1 MKQHTLS
8 KTAERIYWLGRYLE
22 RAESTAR
29 LVNVNGNLLIDLP
42 RRIQLSW
49 VALIDIMGMRA
60 QFYEHYD
67 TPDER
72 NVVRF
77 LVTDMNNSGS
87 LLTSLSMAREN
98 ARTIREI
105 MPRVAFE
112 YINDLYLYAKER
124 ASGAMSRSR
133 TSETMEGVMRRVQH
147 IAGFLSGSMLHGDT
161 WSFLRIGEF
170 IERADMTTRIIDV
183 RSVDLQDTAGLE
195 PYSQL
200 QWRSVLR
207 SLHALQAFHLA
218 VQEPI
223 QRSLVLDFLFTNDAL
238 PRSLA
243 YCTSRIRSWL
253 RSLPRNQK
261 PMNAINRVIRFLDS
275 VDVATLQDAELHTFI
290 DDCQRHLSYLD
301 KEIDRTYFHARLR
314 VAEPQSQTQTKR
326 STTSA

>member
-42 RRIQLSW
+42 RRIPLAWTS
-49 VALIDIMGMRA
+49 LIDIMGTR
-60 QFYEHYD
+60 QHFNELYD

-72 NVVRF
+72 NVVRY
-77 LVTDMNNSGS
+77 LTADQNHAGS
-87 LLTSLSMAREN
+87 LIVSLSMAREN

-112 YINDLYLYAKER
+112 YINDLYLYAKDR
-124 ASGAMSRSR
+124 ASGTMSRSR
-133 TSETMEGVMRRVQH
+133 TSDMMDGVMRRVQH
-147 IAGFLSGSMLHGDT
+147 IAGFLSGTMVHGDT

-170 IERADMTTRIIDV
+170 LERADMTTRIIDV
-183 RSVDLQDTAGLE
+183 RSVDVLEQTDGLE

-207 SLHALQAFHLA
+207 SLHALQAYQLV

-223 QRSLVLDFLFTNDAL
+223 QQPLVQQFLFKNHEL
-238 PRSLA
+238 PRSVT
-243 YCTSRIRSWL
+243 YCTSRIRASL

-261 PMNAINRVIRFLDS
+261 PLAAINRVIRFLEA
-275 VDVATLQDAELHTFI
+275 VDVAVLKGPELHTFI
-290 DDCQRHLSYLD
+290 DNCQRHFAHID
-301 KEIDRTYFHARLR
+301 REIDRTYFHARLR
-314 VAEPQSQTQTKR
+314 VASQAQ
-326 STTSA
+326 AQ

>member
-1 MKQHTLS
+1 
-8 KTAERIYWLGRYLE
+8 
-22 RAESTAR
+22 
-29 LVNVNGNLLIDLP
+29 
-42 RRIQLSW
+42 
-49 VALIDIMGMRA
+49 MGMRS

-67 TPDER
+67 APDER
-72 NVVRF
+72 NVVRY
-77 LVTDMNNSGS
+77 LTTDTNNPGS

-124 ASGAMSRSR
+124 ASGTMSRSR
-133 TSETMEGVMRRVQH
+133 TSEMMEGVMRRVQH
-147 IAGFLSGSMLHGDT
+147 IAGFLSGTMLHGDT

-170 IERADMTTRIIDV
+170 LERADMTTRIIDV
-183 RSVDLQDTAGLE
+183 RSVDMQDATAGLE

-223 QRSLVLDFLFTNDAL
+223 QQSLVLEFLFTNDSL

-243 YCTSRIRSWL
+243 YCTSRIRSSL

-261 PMNAINRVIRFLDS
+261 PLSAINRVIRFLES
-275 VDVATLQDAELHTFI
+275 VDVATLEDADLHKFI

-301 KEIDRTYFHARLR
+301 REIDRTYFHARLR
-314 VAEPQSQTQTKR
+314 VADRQSQSQTRR
-326 STTSA
+326 STTNA

>member
-49 VALIDIMGMRA
+49 VSLIDIMGMRS
-60 QFYEHYD
+60 QFYEHYE

-72 NVVRF
+72 SVVRY
-77 LVTDMNNSGS
+77 LVTDTNNPGS

-124 ASGAMSRSR
+124 ASGTMSRSR
-133 TSETMEGVMRRVQH
+133 TSEMMEGVMRRVQH
-147 IAGFLSGSMLHGDT
+147 IAGFLSGTMLHGDT

-170 IERADMTTRIIDV
+170 LERADMTTRIIDV
-183 RSVDLQDTAGLE
+183 RSVAPQDTAGLE

-223 QRSLVLDFLFTNDAL
+223 QQSLVLEFLFTNDAL

-243 YCTSRIRSWL
+243 YTTSRIRSSL

-261 PMNAINRVIRFLDS
+261 PLSAINRVIRFLDS
-275 VDVATLQDAELHTFI
+275 VDVATLKDADLHTFI

-301 KEIDRTYFHARLR
+301 KEISRTYFHARLR
-314 VAEPQSQTQTKR
+314 VAEGQSQTQTKR
-326 STTSA
+326 TTTSA

>member
-42 RRIQLSW
+42 RQIPLAWTS
-49 VALIDIMGMRA
+49 LIDIMGNRTHFNELYA
-60 QFYEHYD
+60 

-72 NVVRF
+72 SVVRY
-77 LVTDMNNSGS
+77 LTADLHNPGS
-87 LLTSLSMAREN
+87 LLNSLSMAREN

-112 YINDLYLYAKER
+112 YINDLFLYAKENI
-124 ASGAMSRSR
+124 AGAQSRSR
-133 TSETMEGVMRRVQH
+133 TAESMEGVMRRVQH
-147 IAGFLSGSMLHGDT
+147 IGGFLSGTMVHGDT
-161 WSFLRIGEF
+161 WSFLRMGEF
-170 IERADMTTRIIDV
+170 LERADMTTRIIDV
-183 RSVDLQDTAGLE
+183 RSVDMLEKTEGLE

-207 SLHALQAFHLA
+207 SLHAMQTYHL
-218 VQEPI
+218 VMQEPI
-223 QRSLVLDFLFTNDAL
+223 QQPLVLQFLFKNDQL

-243 YCTSRIRSWL
+243 YCTSRIRSSL

-261 PMNAINRVIRFLDS
+261 PLAAINRVMRFLAG
-275 VDVATLQDAELHTFI
+275 VDVAKLKDAELHAFI
-290 DDCQRHLSYLD
+290 DACQLHLATLD
-301 KEIDRTYFHARLR
+301 RAIGGTYFHARLR
-314 VAEPQSQTQTKR
+314 VAQT
-326 STTSA
+326 